1 MMLFNRF
8 SQDLG
13 AAKKIAHPWR
23 IVLAKLACCRCII
36 LIAATAASVLEIYAA
51 AVKFSLE
58 EHQTAFDAT
67 VSTYR
72 ARNQEPVRSGQWQIQ
87 DHHLRSILLNRSHS
101 PIGASAHSHDH
112 KIGGLIDEFSQTR
125 QHFILIVGHA
135 SGSSLDEH
143 FRKL

>member
-1 MMLFNRF
+1 L
-8 SQDLG
+8 D
-13 AAKKIAHPWR
+13 AANKIAHPWR
-23 IVLAKLACCRCII
+23 IVLAKSACCRCII
-36 LIAATAASVLEIYAA
+36 LIAATPASVLEIYAA
-51 AVKFSLE
+51 AVKFSSE

-125 QHFILIVGHA
+125 QHFILIGGHA